1 MRIGLAFVLLLLS
14 TAGCELQNSMV
25 PPGPNAGNSSQP
37 ASPAPA
43 APTTEQQLTEIEEL
57 LKARPDDLNLLKTKA
72 IMLQTAANTKIQF
85 GDRENGYADYE
96 TSGELWRKIKSANP
110 DLNSQDAAAYGT
122 AIYNLGCALSL
133 KNETEPAIAALREA
147 VEAGFSQLNLIQTD
161 SDLNN
166 LRETASFKAFV
177 EEIPKLRA
185 VSLKRYISAEAIFP
199 LDFALPNF
207 DDKLIKSKDYAGKL
221 LIVDVWTTESRSCR
235 QVIPSFVAI
244 HKKYKDKGVEIV
256 GINYERQEDPAAL
269 KRLVKGF
276 MKGNGITYECV
287 VGDEQT
293 QQQIPGFA
301 GYPTTL
307 FIDRQG
313 RVRAK
318 FEGAQSRGTLESVVE
333 LLLAE
338 ADATVQ

>member
-14 TAGCELQNSMV
+14 TAGCDFRMSLA
-25 PPGPNAGNSSQP
+25 PPGPTARNSPQP
-37 ASPAPA
+37 SSPAPV
-43 APTTEQQLTEIEEL
+43 APTTEQQLAEIEEL

-72 IMLQTAANTKIQF
+72 IMLQATAESKIQN
-85 GDRENGYADYE
+85 GDRVNGYADYE
-96 TSGELWRKIKSANP
+96 TSGELWRKIKTATPNLS
-110 DLNSQDAAAYGT
+110 SQDAAAYGT

-133 KNETEPAIAALREA
+133 KNEVEPAIMALREA
-147 VEAGFSQLNLIQTD
+147 VESGFSQMNLIHTD
-161 SDLNN
+161 EDLNN
-166 LRETASFKAFV
+166 LRETASFKTFV

-185 VSLKRYISAEAIFP
+185 VSLKRHISSEAIFP
-199 LDFALPNF
+199 LEFALPNF
-207 DDKLIKSKDYAGKL
+207 DDKLIKSKDYAGKI

-235 QVIPSFVAI
+235 QIIPSFVAI
-244 HKKYKDKGVEIV
+244 DKKYEDKGVEIV
-256 GINYERQEDPAAL
+256 GINYERQKDPAARKL
-269 KRLVKGF
+269 LVKGF
-276 MKGNGITYECV
+276 MKSNGITYECV
-287 VGDEQT
+287 VGDEHT

-313 RVRAK
+313 RVRVK

-338 ADATVQ
+338 PDETVQ